1 LKDELEQIMTKPN
14 AARRTIGVEEAGNRL
29 GISRNSA
36 YEAAKRGE
44 IPTIKIGR
52 RLLVPEAAFERMFDQ
67 PQQSSKRM
75 EDA

>member
-1 LKDELEQIMTKPN
+1 MGEMDGHRIGRK
-14 AARRTIGVEEAGNRL
+14 TISVEEAGKRL

-52 RLLVPEAAFERMFDQ
+52 LLLVPEAAFERMLDV
-67 PQQSSKRM
+67 PVPAR
-75 EDA
+75 AAA